1 MMTSNLIKQGQSS
14 KQTLFAI
21 PDPKVRHSYV
31 YSHGYRTS
39 RRSRDSDVGIL
50 SEEDDGDATTIAS
63 TTDVESETDAA
74 SGNDEDEIRSRAS
87 GSRRRS
93 RRKKVARIGTSHATH
108 REKHLRHIYDLLM
121 LSISRGDA
129 RRAYRSLRVLLHAHE
144 WSAVELWRHALQ
156 VTTMVAAENAE
167 RQMEMHSEEDR
178 VLIERRIAKK
188 RLEFMRQI
196 NRSRASALQVDLLL
210 EMIPEMLM
218 LGLEEQAMEE
228 IDLLITTY
236 PFRLEPLLHLY
247 SAMLYLIV
255 SERSLEAVAQQ
266 EGRDIENDTRRI
278 RFGPDVTL
286 MDKEMAFIPKV
297 LLIYRRRGHEGAIS
311 QLKRIEQKFEM
322 VLNVGKAPSKR
333 GRRDVRSASQSR
345 SRSRSRSRS
354 QSHSRS
360 QSRNISLGDASNS
373 ESEAESNSN
382 RGRRRRRRRRRS
394 EFEEEDG
401 NEEEDNAPVLVAA
414 AERDDVRVMND
425 GWARAMARAYLAIVS
440 DFYRNVRRAF
450 SLLMLLCAFFSTRSN
465 QPLHLRNKESHSK
478 YKEDLYIQRQDTND
492 R

>member
-1 MMTSNLIKQGQSS
+1 MTSNFSKQGQSS

-21 PDPKVRHSYV
+21 PDPKVRHNYV
-31 YSHGYRTS
+31 YSHGHRAS
-39 RRSRDSDVGIL
+39 RRAREQSVGIL
-50 SEEDDGDATTIAS
+50 SEEDDGDATTAAS
-63 TTDVESETDAA
+63 TTDAESETDIA
-74 SGNDEDEIRSRAS
+74 SGNDEDEIRSTTSA
-87 GSRRRS
+87 SRRRS
-93 RRKKVARIGTSHATH
+93 RRKKVARFGNAQATH

-121 LSISRGDA
+121 LSISRGDG

-156 VTTMVAAENAE
+156 VTTMVAAEQVGM
-167 RQMEMHSEEDR
+167 RTEEDR
-178 VLIERRIAKK
+178 VLNEQKIAKE
-188 RLEFMRQI
+188 RLKFMRQI

-286 MDKEMAFIPKV
+286 IDKEMAFIPKV
-297 LLIYRRRGHEGAIS
+297 LLIYRMRGHEGAIS

-360 QSRNISLGDASNS
+360 QSRNTSLGDTSNS
-373 ESEAESNSN
+373 ESEAESTRS

-394 EFEEEDG
+394 DFEEEDE
-401 NEEEDNAPVLVAA
+401 NDEEDNAPVLVAA

-425 GWARAMARAYLAIVS
+425 GWARAMARAYLAIIKS
-440 DFYRNVRRAF
+440 PITL
-450 SLLMLLCAFFSTRSN
+450 S
-465 QPLHLRNKESHSK
+465 
-478 YKEDLYIQRQDTND
+478 
-492 R
+492 